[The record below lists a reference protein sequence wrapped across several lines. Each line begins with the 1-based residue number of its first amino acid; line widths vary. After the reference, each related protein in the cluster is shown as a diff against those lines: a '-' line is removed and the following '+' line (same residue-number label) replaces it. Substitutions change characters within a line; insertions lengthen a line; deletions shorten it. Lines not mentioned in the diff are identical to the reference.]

1 MKLYIDCDGVIFDSE
16 KLIFN
21 EDYYKLENNG
31 LIKTE
36 EDKIKYVQ
44 EVDWYKILND
54 CEVINNSIEVL
65 RSLKRDFTI
74 LTKIHSMNN
83 EGVAKVKMFRSLGIK
98 NEIIL
103 CPYKL
108 QKHDLVSARENILV
122 DDTINNLVLWEKMG
136 GYPIFFNKDN
146 IDIDGWNSVN
156 TKYKRI
162 SSLDSLNNVKKLIL
176 K

>member
-16 KLIFN
+16 KLLFGSL
-21 EDYYKLENNG
+21 YYERKQNG
-31 LIKTE
+31 LMKSE
-36 EDKIKYVQ
+36 EDKIKYMQ
-44 EVDWYKILND
+44 NIDWNKLLSES
-54 CEVINNSIEVL
+54 EVINNSIEIL

-74 LTKIHSMNN
+74 LTKVHSMNN

-146 IDIDGWNSVN
+146 VDIDGWNNVN
-156 TKYKRI
+156 TRYKRI
-162 SSLDSLNNVKKLIL
+162 NSLDSLNDVKKLIL